1 MGGDGQA
8 MTVSV
13 VIPTWN
19 RAATLE
25 AAVRSALA
33 QNVPPL
39 EVLVCDDGSTDGS
52 EGVVRAI
59 SEPRVRWVP
68 GRRGGRPAIPRN
80 RGIREARGDWVAF
93 LDSDDEWLPEKLR
106 KQLSQAAGS
115 GCRAACSNARRRV
128 PGAATA
134 GLLLADLPDRVTFD
148 DLLQV
153 NHVVCSSVIAEKSI
167 VLRASGFP
175 ESPELKA
182 IEDYALWLR
191 IATITDF
198 TYSREP
204 LLWYND
210 DPAASLRRDDPD
222 VRVQRSR
229 VLADFRSWVEG
240 GGAPASFLA
249 KASQSLA
256 DREEKS
262 ILARFAAFARRS
274 ACRMRP

>member
-1 MGGDGQA
+1 
-8 MTVSV
+8 V

-19 RAATLE
+19 RAATIE
-25 AAVRSALA
+25 AAVRSALV
-33 QNVPPL
+33 QTSPPL

-59 SEPRVRWVP
+59 GDPRVRWVP
-68 GRRGGRPAIPRN
+68 GPRGGRPAIPRN

-106 KQLSQAAGS
+106 KQLSQAAAI
-115 GCRAACSNARRRV
+115 GCRAACSNAHRRV
-128 PGAATA
+128 PGAGGA
-134 GLLLADLPDRVTFD
+134 GLLLADPPGRVTFD

-153 NHVVCSSVIAEKSI
+153 NHVVCSSVLAEKSL

-175 ESPELKA
+175 ESPELRA

-198 TYSREP
+198 ACSREP

-210 DPAASLRRDDPD
+210 DPSASLRRDGTD
-222 VRVQRSR
+222 VRTQRSK

-249 KASQSLA
+249 KAS
-256 DREEKS
+256 RCWEEPAERG
-262 ILARFAAFARRS
+262 LFARLAAFSRRFGARSR
-274 ACRMRP
+274 A

>member
-1 MGGDGQA
+1 MA
-8 MTVSV
+8 VTVSV

-19 RAATLE
+19 LAATLE
-25 AAVRSALA
+25 ATVRSALA
-33 QNVPPL
+33 QIVPPL

-59 SEPRVRWVP
+59 SDPRVRWVP
-68 GRRGGRPAIPRN
+68 GRRGGWPAIPRN
-80 RGIREARGDWVAF
+80 RGIREARGNWVAF

-106 KQLSQAAGS
+106 KQLSQAAAS
-115 GCRAACSNARRRV
+115 GCPAACSNARRRV
-128 PGAATA
+128 PGAGTA

-153 NHVVCSSVIAEKSI
+153 NHVVCSSVIAEKSL

-198 TYSREP
+198 ACSREP

-240 GGAPASFLA
+240 GGAPVSFLA
-249 KASQSLA
+249 KAARGLA
-256 DREEKS
+256 DRGERG

-274 ACRMRP
+274 AGRMRS